1 MFWSV
6 WLQYSTHFGGET
18 GAGKKYRKFHVG
30 KKTSTSWRIYTCV
43 RQPQKNYTA
52 SSQICMVASETMSRA
67 TDGEFHTLELA
78 NVNIHVNFRPYLPK
92 NLTFLCLE
100 REILTNTQNQ
110 VHICVFSKIQIKF
123 RPQTRQEWYC
133 KQFVMFFMVLNL
145 IFQAAIT
152 QRCQTKLFCRIIW

>member
-1 MFWSV
+1 MFWSLWPEYRTFISENKIV
-6 WLQYSTHFGGET
+6 SKLVPKISRREENQYIL
-18 GAGKKYRKFHVG
+18 KN
-30 KKTSTSWRIYTCV
+30 IYQCEAASE
-43 RQPQKNYTA
+43 NYTA
-52 SSQICMVASETMSRA
+52 SSQICMVASESMSRA
-67 TDGEFHTLELA
+67 TDGEFQTLELA

-133 KQFVMFFMVLNL
+133 KQFVMFFMVSKPNL
-145 IFQAAIT
+145 SSCNATEMPRKNIF
-152 QRCQTKLFCRIIW
+152 LE